1 MTRSRILLLL
11 WMAAAL
17 LGAGA
22 MALLAPGDPGEAPP
36 PARRGDAPGQPLE
49 ALLAGADPAA
59 GARLFGRCAACHTI
73 GAGGADL
80 NGPNLHG
87 VMGAPVA
94 GNRPR
99 YGYTQALRQVGGV
112 WTSAR
117 MDAWLRDPQGF
128 APGNRMAFPGLKDAR
143 ERADL
148 IAYLGGR

>member
-1 MTRSRILLLL
+1 MTRSRVLLLL
-11 WMAAAL
+11 WLAAAA

-36 PARRGDAPGQPLE
+36 PARRGDAPGQPPE

-99 YGYTQALRQVGGV
+99 YGYTQALRQAGGV
-112 WTSAR
+112 WTPAR

>member
-1 MTRSRILLLL
+1 MTRSRALLLL
-11 WMAAAL
+11 WLAAAM

-22 MALLAPGDPGEAPP
+22 LALLVPGGPGEEA
-36 PARRGDAPGQPLE
+36 PARRGDDGQPLE
-49 ALLAGADPAA
+49 TLLAGAEPAA
-59 GARLFGRCAACHTI
+59 GARLFRRCAACHTI

-99 YGYTQALRQVGGV
+99 YGYTQALRQAGGV
-112 WTSAR
+112 WTPAR

-143 ERADL
+143 ERAEL